1 MPQRVEMLR
10 TARANFKIVRRAA
23 GPNAHRRGYCS
34 PQHKAW
40 RLAVLE
46 RDNWQC
52 RSCLR
57 VCAKRR
63 EAHADHI
70 IAVVARPDLRYDVA
84 NGQCLC
90 ASCHSRKTVAEQYEK
105 TPTP

>member
-1 MPQRVEMLR
+1 MPQRIEFIK
-10 TARANFKIVRRAA
+10 ASRANHQIRRRDN
-23 GPNAHRRGYCS
+23 GPNAHKRGYCS

-52 RSCLR
+52 RACGR

-63 EAHADHI
+63 EAHADHVLS
-70 IAVVARPDLRYDVA
+70 VVSRPDLRYDVA

-90 ASCHSRKTVAEQYEK
+90 ASCHSKKTVQEMQ
-105 TPTP
+105 TG